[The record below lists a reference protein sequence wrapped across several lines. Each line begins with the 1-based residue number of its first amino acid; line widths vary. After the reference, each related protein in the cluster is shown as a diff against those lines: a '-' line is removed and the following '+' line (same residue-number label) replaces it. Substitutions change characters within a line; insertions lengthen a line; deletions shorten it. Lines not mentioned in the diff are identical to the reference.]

1 MMTIP
6 TEEYRTRMAKA
17 QARMKDLNVD
27 WLLLAPGS
35 DLRYL
40 TGLNA
45 RVSERLNL
53 LALPQQG
60 QPRFYAPALE
70 AMTPSELAMQGVF
83 DLSIW
88 QEDENPV
95 RLIARDI
102 ARQAIDGGNISRT
115 ASIAVS
121 DQMWS
126 VFLLRLQEVIREANW
141 QSAAQVIEPLRIIK
155 SAAELAA
162 LAEIGAAADDAFG
175 EIIKERFS
183 GRREVEIADILG
195 QLLRAGG
202 HEVAKF
208 AIVASGPNG
217 ASPHHDAGERMIEAG
232 DFVVLDFGGPGH
244 HGYGSDISRTVFVA
258 GDAGLTPTVE
268 QLKVYNTVKEAQE
281 LAFQAIRPGI
291 EAQALD
297 KVARDHI
304 AAAGYGDAFLH
315 RLGHGIGLDGHE
327 TPYLV
332 HGNATKIEPGM
343 AFSDEPGI
351 YLAGKFGVRIEDIV
365 YCAESCGVRCNEAT
379 RELVMV
385 KLSPGLTDQR
395 GQCIKKAPAV
405 RKGSEAFSANV
416 SAQ

>member
-1 MMTIP
+1 MTP
-6 TEEYRTRMAKA
+6 SNEEYRTRMAQA
-17 QARMKDLNVD
+17 QARMKEQGVD

-35 DLRYL
+35 DMRYL
-40 TGLNA
+40 SGLSA

-53 LALPQQG
+53 LALPQAG

-70 AMTPSELAMQGVF
+70 AMGPRELATQGLF
-83 DLSIW
+83 DLSVW

-95 RLIARDI
+95 KLVAEAVRREGGQQRL
-102 ARQAIDGGNISRT
+102 
-115 ASIAVS
+115 AVS

-126 VFLLRLQEVIREANW
+126 MFLLRLQAEITNVEW

-155 SAAELAA
+155 SAAEIAA
-162 LAEIGAAADDAFG
+162 LAEIGAAADVVFG
-175 EIIKERFS
+175 EIIKVRFS
-183 GRREVEIADILG
+183 GRREVEIAELLG
-195 QLLRAGG
+195 QMLRANQ

-217 ASPHHDAGERMIEAG
+217 ASPHHDAGERVIEPG
-232 DFVVLDFGGPGH
+232 DMVVLDFGGIGH

-258 GDAGLTPTVE
+258 GDAGLAPSEE
-268 QLKVYNTVKEAQE
+268 QLNVCNTVQEAQE
-281 LAFQAIRPGI
+281 LAFRAILPGI

-304 AAAGYGDAFLH
+304 TAAGYGEAFLH

-332 HGNATKIEPGM
+332 HGNATKIAPGM

-365 YCAESCGVRCNEAT
+365 YCNEDGGVRCNEAT

-385 KLSPGLTDQR
+385 L
-395 GQCIKKAPAV
+395 
-405 RKGSEAFSANV
+405 
-416 SAQ
+416 